1 MALKAITRAKH
12 YIRPAKPFLGNATPY
27 FECTASAAVVKGDVL
42 KIASGKVARASDPS
56 SARATGIFGI
66 AAHGVSSAS
75 DTVQVIPAVPGL
87 IFEAAVNGSASTA
100 AKYTSKTTDVG
111 LRYALDLSSTNKCW
125 FVNKD
130 ISGDTADKTN
140 VTVVGLKDAAS
151 TSQGHVY
158 IVFHASGTKYAGP
171 VTASSH
177 AHG

>member
-1 MALKAITRAKH
+1 MALKAITRAKN
-12 YIRPAKPFLGNATPY
+12 YIRPAKPFLGNSTPLL
-27 FECTASAAVVKGDVL
+27 EMTVSAAVVQGDIL

-56 SARATGIFGI
+56 SAAASGIFGVSV
-66 AAHGVSSAS
+66 APASSAS
-75 DTVQVIPAVPGL
+75 DKVSVVPAVPGL
-87 IFEAAVNGSASTA
+87 IFEAAVNGSASSA

-111 LRYALDLSSTNKCW
+111 LRYALDFSSTNKCW

-130 ISGDTADKTN
+130 IAGDTSDKHN

-158 IVFHASGTKYAGP
+158 VVFHTDRTVFAQK

-177 AHG
+177 NHG